1 MGALA
6 WLDKEDGSFLRLVAE
21 VHQHTWEAQQL
32 PFIAVHKL
40 YASVI
45 GSDEIDQCEEENALQ
60 QRNTTTARPLST
72 PLSKWAR
79 RARKPQ

>member
-6 WLDKEDGSFLRLVAE
+6 WLDTEDGSLLRLVAQ
-21 VHQHTWEAQQL
+21 VHQHTWEAKQL
-32 PFIAVHKL
+32 PSIAVHKL

-45 GSDEIDQCEEENALQ
+45 GSDEIKQCEEENALQ

-72 PLSKWAR
+72 LLSKWAR
-79 RARKPQ
+79 RARTPQ